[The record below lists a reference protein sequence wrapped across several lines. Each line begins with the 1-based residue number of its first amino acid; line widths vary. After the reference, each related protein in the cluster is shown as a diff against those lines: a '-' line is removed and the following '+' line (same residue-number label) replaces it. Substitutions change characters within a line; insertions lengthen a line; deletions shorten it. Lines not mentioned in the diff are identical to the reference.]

1 MKYIHLL
8 SLQALPNEP
17 VIIVSEFDDSGIENR
32 RVEIWR
38 SGRISWAGDEGSSG
52 DTAAGT
58 YQFIQMDQ
66 FDDEPYLAVE
76 ITKEEFDTHWALALK
91 SRAQ

>member
-52 DTAAGT
+52 DTVAGT

-76 ITKEEFDTHWALALK
+76 ITKEEFDAHWALALK
-91 SRAQ
+91 S